1 MRTGRMPPFLSYD
14 HGMQT
19 SVIESTPL
27 PVARKLGYHEARM
40 EQLVSWSR
48 KSIPER
54 LAAATSLTRRMYQM
68 RGIPYDEQEADFTA
82 SRVRRHRG

>member
-1 MRTGRMPPFLSYD
+1 MLPFLSYD
-14 HGMQT
+14 RDMQR
-19 SVIESTPL
+19 SVIEGIPFL
-27 PVARKLGYHEARM
+27 AARKLGYREARM
-40 EQLVSWSR
+40 EQLIYWSR

-68 RGIPYDEQEADFTA
+68 RGIAYDEREADFTP